1 MAFKLKHQNGSPFHQ
16 QQESNR
22 LSDEEFNKQFNE
34 GQIFQGGQDID
45 LGSTERN
52 VSKGAGF
59 PTGASRETM
68 QKWYDNNPQQGDTLS
83 AAKDDAFES
92 DGFFRQAGTLLSNPL
107 QGIKA
112 LGNQMSY
119 NYVTDEFGTYDRDPA
134 FNNLTNLRKNK
145 EHRKFGTM
153 QGDEMNAATQL
164 AAFVAGGGV
173 KGLVKGGSKLL
184 SGGKNLISGGS
195 KVLSGAKA
203 SNILGDVTKF
213 GKSLSTLANPTNAM
227 GAASKFA
234 NSLKNPLTAGTFANA
249 ASGDLTALAAKYL
262 PELIKK
268 GSNAQEIAKSA
279 YYGYKGGKIGGVK
292 DLLKAGTKG
301 AIDLSKAVANSV
313 TPEVSKTGLV
323 NAYAQMG
330 KGMQEK
336 ATKEKALDGAKEET
350 AIAETNKDNLIMRGS

>member
-59 PTGASRETM
+59 PTGASQETI
-68 QKWYDNNPQQGDTLS
+68 QKWYNNNPPQGDTIS
-83 AAKDDAFES
+83 ATPEDAFKS
-92 DGFFRQAGTLLSNPL
+92 DSWLKQGSTLISNPF
-107 QGIKA
+107 QGLRA

-119 NYVTDEFGTYDRDPA
+119 NYVTDEFGTNDTDPA
-134 FNNLTNLRKNK
+134 FNNLTNLRAHKKN
-145 EHRKFGTM
+145 RKFGTM
-153 QGDEMNAATQL
+153 QGDEMNL
-164 AAFVAGGGV
+164 AAQAGLFAASGGV
-173 KGLVKGGSKLL
+173 KALQGLFKAPAAINAATTAAKSGKALNFVK
-184 SGGKNLISGGS
+184 
-195 KVLSGAKA
+195 
-203 SNILGDVTKF
+203 
-213 GKSLSTLANPTNAM
+213 
-227 GAASKFA
+227 
-234 NSLKNPLTAGTFANA
+234 SLKNPLTTQTYLDA
-249 ASGDLTALAAKYL
+249 ASGDLTALGLKYL
-262 PELIKK
+262 PKAFSGKAKDLIGK
-268 GSNAQEIAKSA
+268 G
-279 YYGYKGGKIGGVK
+279 YYGYKGSKIGGLK
-292 DLLKAGTKG
+292 DLVKAGTKG

-336 ATKEKALDGAKEET
+336 ITKEKALDVAKEET
-350 AIAETNKDNLIMRGS
+350 AIAETNNDNLIMRGS